1 MPTPVPL
8 FFGNRLGNLYTSR
21 PQPCTL
27 YPMSTTEPT
36 TPGPPV
42 PEAQP
47 PAPGARWIFLGPHGL
62 RAGWAMLIFAAIF
75 IGLAYALSLALH
87 HLMQNHAHAPGPGTP
102 AQSIIGEGLAV
113 LILLGA
119 TFVMS
124 RIEHKPVLAYG
135 FQGQARA
142 VRFFS
147 GLAWGFIALS
157 VLVLALW
164 KLGYLDLTGVDLH
177 GAALIRYAAEWGLA
191 FLFVGIF
198 EESIMRGYM
207 QFTFTRGVGFW
218 WGAVVMSFLFGFG
231 HHSNPGESP
240 IGLVAAGAIGLVF
253 CLSLWYTGSL
263 WWAVGFHAA
272 WDWAE
277 SYFYGTADSGL
288 VVQGHLFHEHPA
300 GPLLWSGGT
309 TGPEGSVLI
318 LPLIVLMALLM
329 FLWWGRRTR
338 SPFAGAAFRPIR
350 PSQPAPPTLGDAPP
364 STPTFIVE

>member
-1 MPTPVPL
+1 
-8 FFGNRLGNLYTSR
+8 
-21 PQPCTL
+21 
-27 YPMSTTEPT
+27 MSTTQPT
-36 TPGPPV
+36 TPHLPTSQPSATARGP
-42 PEAQP
+42 
-47 PAPGARWIFLGPHGL
+47 RWIFIGPHGI
-62 RAGWAMLIFAAIF
+62 RAGWSMLIFAAVIV
-75 IGLAYALSLALH
+75 GLVFALRLILRLFVH
-87 HLMQNHAHAPGPGTP
+87 KHAQMAGPMTP
-102 AQSIIGEGLAV
+102 ALGMLGEGIQ
-113 LILLGA
+113 ILLVLAA

-124 RIEHKPVLAYG
+124 RIEHKSVLAYG
-135 FQGQARA
+135 YQGQARA

-147 GLAWGFIALS
+147 GLVWGFIALS
-157 VLVLALW
+157 ALVFSLW
-164 KLGYLDLTGVDLH
+164 KLGYLDLTGIDLH
-177 GAALIRYAAEWGLA
+177 GTAIVRYAAEWGLM

-198 EESIMRGYM
+198 EESIMRGYL

-218 WGAVVMSFLFGFG
+218 WGALVMSFLFGFG
-231 HHSNPGESP
+231 HHTNAGESP
-240 IGLVAAGAIGLVF
+240 IGLIAAGAIGFVF

-300 GPLLWSGGT
+300 GSLLWSGGT

-318 LPLIVLMALLM
+318 LPLIVIMALLM

-350 PSQPAPPTLGDAPP
+350 PSQPAPPPLLDGPP
-364 STPTFIVE
+364 STPSFVVE